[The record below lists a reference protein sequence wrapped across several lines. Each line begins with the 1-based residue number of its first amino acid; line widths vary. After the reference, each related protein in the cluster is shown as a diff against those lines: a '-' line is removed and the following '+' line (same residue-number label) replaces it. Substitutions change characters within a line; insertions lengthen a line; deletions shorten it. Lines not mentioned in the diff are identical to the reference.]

1 MKTPV
6 TRSHSGPRPDFL
18 RESNPRRENRA
29 PDSRC
34 TNSLT
39 SHLCA
44 DSKRYS
50 RPYYWAAAA
59 TVKIER
65 IDTFLAFYPWSGY
78 FKFLEG
84 SPGHAVVF
92 VKITADDGTVGW
104 GQSLPVPKWSYET
117 PETALIAIQQ
127 YYAPRLIG
135 HDPLDIQGAHC
146 VMDRTLA
153 PSFTTGMPISRAGID
168 IALHDLAG
176 KLTGQSIAEMWN
188 RPAGGPVKLNWT
200 ISVRTVDELDE
211 QIEIANSRGYGHFNV
226 KIAPNPV
233 FDLQVVKRIRQL
245 APDSFLWTD
254 ANGGYDT
261 ATALEVAPKLADAGV
276 DVLEAPLRPNCFSG
290 YQALKKQGALPITM
304 DEGVISPVEAAEF
317 IRLHM
322 IDGLT
327 VKVSRC
333 GGLLS
338 AKRQIELALDA
349 GLFWLASGLTDPDIS
364 LAASLVLFGSYGLDK
379 PAALNAPQFLQA
391 TVLAEPLVIDGDIA
405 QVPAG
410 PGLGIQVDESKI
422 DDLVTEETRPQR
434 T

>member
-1 MKTPV
+1 M
-6 TRSHSGPRPDFL
+6 
-18 RESNPRRENRA
+18 
-29 PDSRC
+29 
-34 TNSLT
+34 
-39 SHLCA
+39 
-44 DSKRYS
+44 
-50 RPYYWAAAA
+50 
-59 TVKIER
+59 R
-65 IDTFLAFYPWSGY
+65 IDRIDSFLAYYPWFGY

-104 GQSLPVPKWSYET
+104 GQSVPVPKWSYET
-117 PETALIAIQQ
+117 PETTLIAIQQ
-127 YYAPRLIG
+127 YYAPALIG
-135 HDPLDIQGAHC
+135 HDPLDIRGAHS

-153 PSFTTGMPISRAGID
+153 PAFTTGMPISRAGID
-168 IALHDLAG
+168 IALHDLSG
-176 KLTGQSIAEMWN
+176 QLSGQSIAEMWD
-188 RPAGGPVKLNWT
+188 RPAGRSLKLNWT
-200 ISVRTVDELDE
+200 ISVRTIDELDE
-211 QIEIANSRGYGHFNV
+211 QVEIAHSRGYGHFNV
-226 KIAPNPV
+226 KIAPDPD

-261 ATALEVAPKLADAGV
+261 ATALDVAPKLADAGA
-276 DVLEAPLRPNCFSG
+276 DVLEAPLRPNCISG
-290 YQALKKQGALPITM
+290 YQALKKQGAVPISM

-317 IRLHM
+317 IRLNM

-333 GGLLS
+333 GGLSS

-349 GLFWLASGLTDPDIS
+349 GLFWLASGLTDPDMS
-364 LAASLVLFGSYGLDK
+364 LAASLALFGSYGLDK

-391 TVLAEPLVIDGDIA
+391 TVLAEPLAIDGDVA
-405 QVPAG
+405 QVPSG

-422 DDLVTEETRPQR
+422 DDLTTKETKPRG

>member
-1 MKTPV
+1 MKI
-6 TRSHSGPRPDFL
+6 D
-18 RESNPRRENRA
+18 
-29 PDSRC
+29 
-34 TNSLT
+34 
-39 SHLCA
+39 
-44 DSKRYS
+44 
-50 RPYYWAAAA
+50 
-59 TVKIER
+59 R
-65 IDTFLAFYPWSGY
+65 IDSFLTYYPWSGY

-92 VKITADDGTVGW
+92 VKITADEGTVGW

-117 PETALIAIQQ
+117 PETTLIAIEK
-127 YYAPRLIG
+127 YYAPALVG
-135 HDPLDIQGAHC
+135 HDPVDIQGAHC

-176 KLTGQSIAEMWN
+176 KLTGQSVSEMWDL
-188 RPAGGPVKLNWT
+188 PAGGPVKLNWT
-200 ISVRTVDELDE
+200 ISVRTIDELEE
-211 QIEIANSRGYGHFNV
+211 QVEIAGSRGYGHFNV
-226 KIAPNPV
+226 KIAPDPEY
-233 FDLQVVKRIRQL
+233 DLQIVQRIRQL
-245 APDSFLWTD
+245 APESFLWTD

-276 DVLEAPLRPNCFSG
+276 DVLEAPLRPNCISG
-290 YQALKKQGALPITM
+290 YQALKNQGALPISM
-304 DEGVISPVEAAEF
+304 DEGVVSPVEAVEF
-317 IRLHM
+317 IRLKM

-333 GGLLS
+333 GGLTS

-349 GLFWLASGLTDPDIS
+349 GLFWLASGLTDPDMS
-364 LAASLVLFGSYGLDK
+364 LAASLALFGAYGLDK

-391 TVLAEPLVIDGDIA
+391 SVLAEPLAINGDVA
-405 QVPAG
+405 QVPTG

-422 DDLVTEETRPQR
+422 DDLMTPETRSQG